1 MALTDLHS
9 LAAGDHRLRAVPH
22 RPRTVVFMAGD
33 CDSRS
38 FSAWLGDTPQN
49 RSAFASDVVV
59 DMSEV
64 SFIDAGAIGAMVK
77 VRALLQAHE
86 CSFEIRAASRCVR
99 RLLALCEL
107 GSMNEPTRL

>member
-9 LAAGDHRLRAVPH
+9 FAAGDHRLRAVPH

-64 SFIDAGAIGAMVK
+64 SFIDASAIGAMVK

-86 CSFEIRAASRCVR
+86 CSFEIRAASCCVR

-107 GSMNEPTRL
+107 GSMSERTRV